1 MLSSSQDIEEKR
13 YLDVNQGPSLWYKC
27 EKNDLLQS
35 KARSCQY
42 QCTYKIW
49 INSIKDIE
57 RKRKNYDRRTDRWT
71 NKWTE
76 GQTTQILYSP
86 PPPFQSGAIMSKK

>member
-1 MLSSSQDIEEKR
+1 MLSSSQDIEGKR
-13 YLDVNQGPSLWYKC
+13 YLDVNQGPSPWYKC

-49 INSIKDIE
+49 INSTKDIE
-57 RKRKNYDRRTDRWT
+57 RKQKIMTDEQT
-71 NKWTE
+71 D
-76 GQTTQILYSP
+76 GQTNGRKDRQPKSYIA
-86 PPPFQSGAIMSKK
+86 PPFQSGAIMSKK